1 MQITEIQMQA
11 RRGGSEKKKSQFKT
25 LQSSFISSSVNIH
38 LYGPFVISNVWADN
52 ARRCDSLAYAV
63 PIGLFQWLM
72 LLCCCLNSIVYGALN
87 TNFRRHFLALIRRKE
102 SSDVLSGQAV
112 SGGSM
117 MSLRLSVLKKS
128 RLSRVSMTVSASV
141 HSSHLVQTKKATEST
156 RPTPLVLSH
165 IQNGSELPKLTLKKE
180 QDQQII
186 VTKSV
191 DSLFQI
197 QPRPCPVADYRQRY
211 RFSACSTDSTR
222 ISPIH
227 SNFSFGMRSTSVDLF
242 CDIDS
247 KPSYHLLVPAIYN
260 EDMAHEA
267 EPHGMSP
274 NTMSIGELARWRDV
288 DDQLPRTN
296 SEDLLMRI
304 ADNPVVSD
312 NMDSSLDEE
321 TVNITKVVLQC
332 ISQTSPSDATPAS
345 SSRAAASEVG
355 VETETLEK
363 QQQEVPVDVSDLG
376 NKEKQESPEGAS
388 PPSAMRSNNTP
399 TDPEMSTDNKASAA
413 ALPKKLSSVTAKLAA
428 VRHIHRAWSGKAR
441 KRCAK
446 CMTDGDAVSIASVPA
461 SSSRGGHSPQ
471 PMQPHQLPPENIDE
485 IKQGAM
491 NAADSIPSKDVSTKS
506 EEKNDTES
514 PRTLVQDS
522 TVTAAGREW

>member
-1 MQITEIQMQA
+1 MQA
-11 RRGGSEKKKSQFKT
+11 RLGGSEKKKSQFKT

-38 LYGPFVISNVWADN
+38 LYGPFVISSVWADN
-52 ARRCDSLAYAV
+52 ARLCDSLAYAV

-87 TNFRRHFLALIRRKE
+87 TNFKRQFLALIRRKE
-102 SSDVLSGQAV
+102 SSEALSGQAV

-117 MSLRLSVLKKS
+117 MSLRLSVLKKGK
-128 RLSRVSMTVSASV
+128 LSLAMSPLA
-141 HSSHLVQTKKATEST
+141 HSSHLVQTKNATEPT

-165 IQNGSELPKLTLKKE
+165 IQTGSEPPKLTLKKE
-180 QDQQII
+180 QDQQIR

-197 QPRPCPVADYRQRY
+197 QTRPCTVADYQRH
-211 RFSACSTDSTR
+211 RLSASSTDLTR

-227 SNFSFGMRSTSVDLF
+227 SNFSIGMRSTSVDLF
-242 CDIDS
+242 YDIDS
-247 KPSYHLLVPAIYN
+247 KPSFPLHVPAIDN
-260 EDMAHEA
+260 EDVAHEA

-274 NTMSIGELARWRDV
+274 NTMSIRELALWRDV
-288 DDQLPRTN
+288 DDQMPQTN

-304 ADNPVVSD
+304 ADNPEVYD
-312 NMDSSLDEE
+312 NVDSCMDEE
-321 TVNITKVVLQC
+321 TVTITKVVLQC
-332 ISQTSPSDATPAS
+332 ISQTSPSDATSGS
-345 SSRAAASEVG
+345 SSGAAASGVG
-355 VETETLEK
+355 VEIETLEK

-399 TDPEMSTDNKASAA
+399 TDLEMSTDNKASAA
-413 ALPKKLSSVTAKLAA
+413 ALPKKLSSVIAKLAA
-428 VRHIHRAWSGKAR
+428 VRHIHRVWSGKAR

-461 SSSRGGHSPQ
+461 SSSRGGPSPQ
-471 PMQPHQLPPENIDE
+471 PMQPQQLPTENIDE

-491 NAADSIPSKDVSTKS
+491 NAADSIPSKDVLTKP
-506 EEKNDTES
+506 EEKKDTES
-514 PRTLVQDS
+514 PQDS
-522 TVTAAGREW
+522 TVTAAGREG